1 MGINNLKYL
10 LPKYTGLINDGP
22 IDDGRRKHGQQR
34 HKHDLVTHAKY
45 VREDTHKK
53 KVFFLVLG
61 PLRI

>member
-45 VREDTHKK
+45 ESMANSDINTT
-53 KVFFLVLG
+53 
-61 PLRI
+61 